1 MPTPVYY
8 LLQISFLVK
17 SGMSIVRTIENAAT
31 DRRDK
36 PVDEVKIEAASC
48 KKLTDHERYVEEFE
62 PSKES

>member
-1 MPTPVYY
+1 MT
-8 LLQISFLVK
+8 FLVK
-17 SGMSIVRTIENAAT
+17 SGMSIVRTIENTAT